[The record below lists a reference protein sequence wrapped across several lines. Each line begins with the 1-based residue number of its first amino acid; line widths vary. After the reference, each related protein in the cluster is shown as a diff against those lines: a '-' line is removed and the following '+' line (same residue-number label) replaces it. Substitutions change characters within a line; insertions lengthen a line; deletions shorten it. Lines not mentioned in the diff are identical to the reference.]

1 MGYGNYSDEAY
12 AAIVRTRASTPRQEV
27 FQQRACHPLMIPHG
41 VKLRECRDSDAHPQ
55 SIGIVFALDVTGSMG
70 EIPKMLARRELPQF
84 MKVLGDCQVRDPQ
97 LLFCAVGDVTSDQA
111 PLQVGQFESTAELMD
126 QWLTWSYLE
135 GGGGG
140 TGEES
145 YELAMYFLA
154 VHTEMDCAVKRGK
167 RGYLF
172 MTGDEHPYPRLSRN
186 TVESVVG
193 DRLDDDLDRR
203 GDRGRA
209 AEDVLAL
216 LHHPGRGAGPAL
228 RAALARPPGR
238 PRARHREAGRCLQR
252 RGRRGVAVRAR
263 GAGPGRTGLGP
274 ARGRRR
280 ARRGLARGAGAAP
293 AGRRRAR
300 ARGRRHRAGH
310 QAAVRQMSAGRLAS
324 LGRALRT
331 AALAAAE
338 IRSLALRGFLLAL
351 LLDAVVLTRWP
362 SSTSA
367 SATAARA

>member
-27 FQQRACHPLMIPHG
+27 FQQRACHPLMSPHG

-70 EIPKMLARRELPQF
+70 KIPELLARRELPQF
-84 MKVLGDCQVRDPQ
+84 MKVLGDCKVRDPQ

-140 TGEES
+140 SGEES

-154 VHTEMDCAVKRGK
+154 MHTEMDCAVKRAK

-172 MTGDEHPYPRLSRN
+172 MTGDERPYPRLSRH

-193 DRLDDDLDRR
+193 DRLDDDLTVEEIVAELQKTYSPFFIIP
-203 GDRGRA
+203 DRGRA
-209 AEDVLAL
+209 RRCERRWRDLLGDHVIVTERPDDVCNVAAGVVSLCERAVPDLDGLASV
-216 LHHPGRGAGPAL
+216 L
-228 RAALARPPGR
+228 RAAGAEGDEVSRALHALRPLAD
-238 PRARHREAGRCLQR
+238 
-252 RGRRGVAVRAR
+252 
-263 GAGPGRTGLGP
+263 AGPTPEGGGLG
-274 ARGRRR
+274 
-280 ARRGLARGAGAAP
+280 LAIK
-293 AGRRRAR
+293 
-300 ARGRRHRAGH
+300 
-310 QAAVRQMSAGRLAS
+310 RLFD
-324 LGRALRT
+324 R
-331 AALAAAE
+331 
-338 IRSLALRGFLLAL
+338 
-351 LLDAVVLTRWP
+351 
-362 SSTSA
+362 
-367 SATAARA
+367 